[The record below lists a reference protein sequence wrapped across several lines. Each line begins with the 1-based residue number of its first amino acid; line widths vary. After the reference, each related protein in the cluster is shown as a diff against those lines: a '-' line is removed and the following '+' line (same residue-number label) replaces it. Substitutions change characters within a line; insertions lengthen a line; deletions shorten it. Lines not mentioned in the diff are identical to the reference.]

1 MKEIVRHF
9 WPGVN
14 EQQVYIFLL
23 GIFVGL
29 VIVFLLF
36 LVLGVLYLIIRNSR
50 KARGVSMPAPHGSLF
65 IAASAIAD
73 LVRSLEPEF
82 PELRILKIF
91 LFNEKKQPVLRVKLV
106 YAPGGLSMM
115 DLAEKFQLRTLEILK
130 SSFGIDNIQRVDLIV
145 PKGTGKI
152 R

>member
-1 MKEIVRHF
+1 MKEIVMRF

-23 GIFVGL
+23 GVFAGL
-29 VIVFLLF
+29 VIVFVLF
-36 LVLGVLYLIIRNSR
+36 LLIGVLYLIVRNSR
-50 KARGVSMPAPHGSLF
+50 KVHGITLAAPHGSLF

-73 LVRSLEPEF
+73 LVRSLESEF

-91 LFNEKKQPVLRVKLV
+91 LVSEKKLPVLRVKLV
-106 YAPGGLSMM
+106 YAPGGHSMM
-115 DLAEKFQLRTLEILK
+115 TLADDFQTRTLEILK
-130 SSFGIDNIQRVDLIV
+130 DSFGIENIQRIDLIV